1 MTTIV
6 VDAGLRAKL
15 LAAGT
20 AVEFRDEAGNVI
32 RRFVDVAGRTSSA
45 AEDVEP
51 TEEELDRREREER
64 RFTADEVLDRLR
76 GLRK

>member
-6 VDAGLRAKL
+6 VDATMRKKL
-15 LAAGT
+15 LAADQ
-20 AVEFRDEAGNVI
+20 AIEFRDEAGNLV
-32 RRFVDVAGRTSSA
+32 RRFVDTANGPPPVPD
-45 AEDVEP
+45 DVEP

-64 RFTADEVLDRLR
+64 RYTSEQVLDRLR